1 MQKQLIKKETDRCFP
16 MNVAKFLRKAFL
28 QNSSKRLL
36 RNMAGKIQENML
48 EKRQGIEKKT
58 IFSKEVEKKQGN
70 KKNNANLHKKAVP

>member
-1 MQKQLIKKETDRCFP
+1 
-16 MNVAKFLRKAFL
+16 
-28 QNSSKRLL
+28 
-36 RNMAGKIQENML
+36 MAGKIQENML